1 MGPKLRIDS
10 EIDAAMRAI
19 VPLNP
24 GQWLISRKAIS
35 SGMSNFRYLSR
46 LAFIARQISC
56 LMII

>member
-1 MGPKLRIDS
+1 MVPELRSES

-24 GQWLISRKAIS
+24 WHWLFSRKVIS

-46 LAFIARQISC
+46 LAFIAW
-56 LMII
+56 

>member
-1 MGPKLRIDS
+1 MVPELRSES

-24 GQWLISRKAIS
+24 WHWLFSRKVIS